1 MGIRGKTLFF
11 FNTRMKMRTSQ
22 SAVALFS
29 EADEEGYFY
38 VNCTLSA
45 SPVVL

>member
-1 MGIRGKTLFF
+1 MGMSEIALF
-11 FNTRMKMRTSQ
+11 FNTRMKMRRSQ
-22 SAVALFS
+22 SAVALFP